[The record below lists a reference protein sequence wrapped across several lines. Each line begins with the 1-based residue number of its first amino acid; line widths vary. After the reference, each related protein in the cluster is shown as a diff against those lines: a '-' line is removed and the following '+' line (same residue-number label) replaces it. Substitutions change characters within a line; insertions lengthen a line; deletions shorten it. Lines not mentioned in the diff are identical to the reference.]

1 MKRVLFLVISSILFL
16 SISSYSQIDK
26 KVKITNK
33 SGQIVTSV
41 RLSSNNEYSWSLS
54 VNTME
59 KVPIDQS
66 FNFTWRVADTAKC
79 IYDLKFTTDA
89 GTDYIMEDLMLCEK
103 SPIIELMIPEMK
115 EPEKKEP

>member
-16 SISSYSQIDK
+16 SISTYSQIDK
-26 KVKITNK
+26 KIKVTNK

-41 RLSSNNEYSWSLS
+41 RLSSNNEYNWSLA

-59 KVPIDQS
+59 KVPINQS
-66 FNFTWRVADTAKC
+66 FDFTWRVADTSKC

-89 GTDYIMEDLMLCEK
+89 GTDYIMEDLMLCDK
-103 SPIIELMIPEMK
+103 TSVIELMIPEVK